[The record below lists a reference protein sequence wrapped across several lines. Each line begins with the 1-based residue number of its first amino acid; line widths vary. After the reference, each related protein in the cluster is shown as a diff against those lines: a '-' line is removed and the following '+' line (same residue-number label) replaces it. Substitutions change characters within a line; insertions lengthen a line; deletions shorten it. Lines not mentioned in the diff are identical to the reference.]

1 VRKKR
6 NSDLIHLASWLVTAA
21 GEPACSRGYTSN
33 SEHPSFE
40 PGFKNHIMEALL
52 DECFTFYR
60 SYAPGAG
67 LEPPE

>member
-1 VRKKR
+1 M
-6 NSDLIHLASWLVTAA
+6 
-21 GEPACSRGYTSN
+21 ACDGCRRTCVFSGYTSN

-52 DECFTFYR
+52 DECSTFYR